1 MDADIKKL
9 KKLTAFMRKNGLL
22 SLKTGDIELSLS
34 PLAIDM
40 GSERGALEEQ
50 PPNPPNQEPLTDMDV
65 LLWSA
70 PGNIEDMQ

>member
-1 MDADIKKL
+1 MDADLKKI

-22 SLKTGDIELSLS
+22 TLKQDGIELSLS
-34 PLAIDM
+34 PLAIDLAEK
-40 GSERGALEEQ
+40 GDASDAEKQ
-50 PPNPPNQEPLTDMDV
+50 TQSNEPLLTDMDV